1 MVQVNKAT
9 NNTKA
14 TNNAKATNAAQPSAV
29 QVVATVLQAPNT
41 KQGQGVNFGQAQAQA
56 FSALALAGAYFKPA
70 MGGHNATMLWVQSAL
85 VHPSNAQAPQGLVC
99 LGALVASATNGS
111 NWGYLLG
118 ARASQVWGANV
129 ASGKKPS
136 ANKSLGAW
144 VNAQGVPSY
153 YATGAQAQA

>member
-1 MVQVNKAT
+1 MAKA
-9 NNTKA
+9 NTKTQASNA
-14 TNNAKATNAAQPSAV
+14 TQAQASNAQI
-29 QVVATVLQAPNT
+29 VVTTLQAPNT

-56 FSALALAGAYFKPA
+56 FSALALAGAYFLPHTS
-70 MGGHNATMLWVQSAL
+70 GHNATMLWVQAAL
-85 VHPSNAQAPQGLVC
+85 IHPSNAQSPSGLVC
-99 LGALVASATNGS
+99 LAALVETATNAS

-118 ARASQVWGANV
+118 TRASQIWGAGV